1 MAKAHSRVCLVG
13 EDLDWT
19 GGMSIL
25 CPINLYTEITI
36 NSNNSN
42 NIIIKS
48 MNKTKYI
55 LLNQLNNYNYN
66 ADFFDYIIAGLKTFS
81 NFYLVSYV
89 GINIEIESNIPI
101 KSGLSSSAALF
112 IALFKELGRFYNI
125 KISIDELCQLGRMTE
140 VNELKAV
147 VGTMDFYACAVDKI
161 ILFNEQEMKIKKY
174 NYSFDKNKIVLIYS
188 GVSSSTK
195 TVNKGKK
202 TRFEIKEKNFMN
214 YVKYGNE
221 LVKRLD
227 HQLSINAEI
236 SEIGE
241 TVFKA
246 HDIMKKYLK
255 NSNEIIDKIVD
266 ICKKNGAYGA
276 KLTGCGEGGYVF
288 CVISLKKL
296 KRLCKNLEE
305 ENLYYSV
312 I

>member
-202 TRFEIKEKNFMN
+202 TRFEMKEKNFMN

-221 LVKRLD
+221 LVKRFD

>member
-89 GINIEIESNIPI
+89 GTNIEIESNIPI

-174 NYSFDKNKIVLIYS
+174 NYSFDKNKIVLIYF

-202 TRFEIKEKNFMN
+202 TRFEMKEKNFMN

>member
-1 MAKAHSRVCLVG
+1 MSKTGSRVCLVG

-66 ADFFDYIIAGLKTFS
+66 ADFFDYIIAGLKTFF

-202 TRFEIKEKNFMN
+202 TRFEMKEKNFMN

>member
-66 ADFFDYIIAGLKTFS
+66 ADFFDYIIAGLKTFF

-202 TRFEIKEKNFMN
+202 TRFEMKEKNFMN

-266 ICKKNGAYGA
+266 ICKKNGAYGG

>member
-13 EDLDWT
+13 ENLDWT

-202 TRFEIKEKNFMN
+202 TRFEMKEKNFMN

>member
-66 ADFFDYIIAGLKTFS
+66 ADFFDYIIAGLKTFF

-202 TRFEIKEKNFMN
+202 TRFEMKEKNFMN

-236 SEIGE
+236 SEIDE

>member
-202 TRFEIKEKNFMN
+202 TRFEMKEKNFMN

-227 HQLSINAEI
+227 YQLSINAEI

>member
-174 NYSFDKNKIVLIYS
+174 NYSFAKNKIVLIYS

-202 TRFEIKEKNFMN
+202 TRFEMKEKNFMN

>member
-55 LLNQLNNYNYN
+55 LLNQLNNYN

-202 TRFEIKEKNFMN
+202 TRFEMKEKNFMN

>member
-147 VGTMDFYACAVDKI
+147 VGTMDFYACAADKI

-202 TRFEIKEKNFMN
+202 TRFEMKEKNFMN

>member
-174 NYSFDKNKIVLIYS
+174 NYSFDKNKIVLIYF

-202 TRFEIKEKNFMN
+202 TRFEMKEKNFMN

>member
-147 VGTMDFYACAVDKI
+147 VETMDFYACAVDKI

-202 TRFEIKEKNFMN
+202 TRFEMKEKNFMN

>member
-174 NYSFDKNKIVLIYS
+174 NYSFDKNKIELIYS

-202 TRFEIKEKNFMN
+202 TRFEMKEKNFMN

>member
-202 TRFEIKEKNFMN
+202 TRFEMKEKNFMN

-241 TVFKA
+241 IVFKA

>member
-89 GINIEIESNIPI
+89 GTNIEIESNIPI

-174 NYSFDKNKIVLIYS
+174 NYSFDKNKIVLIYF

-202 TRFEIKEKNFMN
+202 TRFEMKEKNFMN

-255 NSNEIIDKIVD
+255 NSNESIDKIVD

>member
-36 NSNNSN
+36 NSNNRN

-202 TRFEIKEKNFMN
+202 TRFEMKEKNFMN

>member
-1 MAKAHSRVCLVG
+1 MAKAHSRGGLVG

-55 LLNQLNNYNYN
+55 LLNQLNNYNQN

-202 TRFEIKEKNFMN
+202 TRFEMKEKNFMN

>member
-202 TRFEIKEKNFMN
+202 TRFEMKEKNFMN

-305 ENLYYSV
+305 ENQYYSV

>member
-1 MAKAHSRVCLVG
+1 M
-13 EDLDWT
+13 
-19 GGMSIL
+19 
-25 CPINLYTEITI
+25 
-36 NSNNSN
+36 
-42 NIIIKS
+42 
-48 MNKTKYI
+48 
-55 LLNQLNNYNYN
+55 
-66 ADFFDYIIAGLKTFS
+66 
-81 NFYLVSYV
+81 
-89 GINIEIESNIPI
+89 
-101 KSGLSSSAALF
+101 
-112 IALFKELGRFYNI
+112 FKELGRFYNI

-202 TRFEIKEKNFMN
+202 TRFEMKEKNFIN

>member
-1 MAKAHSRVCLVG
+1 MVLFHRFS
-13 EDLDWT
+13 
-19 GGMSIL
+19 
-25 CPINLYTEITI
+25 Y
-36 NSNNSN
+36 
-42 NIIIKS
+42 
-48 MNKTKYI
+48 
-55 LLNQLNNYNYN
+55 QLNNYNYN

-202 TRFEIKEKNFMN
+202 TRFEMKEKNFMN

>member
-66 ADFFDYIIAGLKTFS
+66 ADFFDYIIAGLKTFF

-202 TRFEIKEKNFMN
+202 TRFEMKEKNFMN

>member
-1 MAKAHSRVCLVG
+1 MAKVHSRVCLVG

-66 ADFFDYIIAGLKTFS
+66 ADFFDYIIAGLKTFF

-202 TRFEIKEKNFMN
+202 TRFEMKEKNFMN

>member
-202 TRFEIKEKNFMN
+202 TRFEMKEKNFMN

-288 CVISLKKL
+288 CVISFKKL

>member
-66 ADFFDYIIAGLKTFS
+66 ADFFDYIIAGLKTFF

-202 TRFEIKEKNFMN
+202 TRFEMKEKNFMN

-241 TVFKA
+241 TIFKA

>member
-202 TRFEIKEKNFMN
+202 TRFEMKEKNFMN
-214 YVKYGNE
+214 YAKYGNE

>member
-202 TRFEIKEKNFMN
+202 TRFEMKEKNFMN

-305 ENLYYSV
+305 ENLYYS
-312 I
+312 II

>member
-140 VNELKAV
+140 VNELKAD

-202 TRFEIKEKNFMN
+202 TRFEMKEKNFMN

>member
-174 NYSFDKNKIVLIYS
+174 NYSFDKKKIVLIYS

-202 TRFEIKEKNFMN
+202 TRFEMKEKNFMN

>member
-188 GVSSSTK
+188 GVSLSTK

-202 TRFEIKEKNFMN
+202 TRFEMKEKNFMN

>member
-36 NSNNSN
+36 NSNNSY

-89 GINIEIESNIPI
+89 WINIEIESNIPI

-202 TRFEIKEKNFMN
+202 TRFEMKEKNFMN

>member
-66 ADFFDYIIAGLKTFS
+66 ADFFDYIIAGLKTFF

-202 TRFEIKEKNFMN
+202 TRFEMKEKNFMN

-255 NSNEIIDKIVD
+255 NSNEIIDNIVD

>member
-89 GINIEIESNIPI
+89 GTNIEIESNIPI

-125 KISIDELCQLGRMTE
+125 KSSIDELCQLGRMTE

-174 NYSFDKNKIVLIYS
+174 NYSFDKNKIVLIYF

-202 TRFEIKEKNFMN
+202 TRFEMKEKNFMN

>member
-202 TRFEIKEKNFMN
+202 TRFEMKEKNFMN

-276 KLTGCGEGGYVF
+276 KLTGCGEGEYVF

>member
-188 GVSSSTK
+188 GISSSTK

-202 TRFEIKEKNFMN
+202 TRFEMKEKNFMN

>member
-48 MNKTKYI
+48 MNKAKYI

-202 TRFEIKEKNFMN
+202 TRFEMKEKNFMN

>member
-101 KSGLSSSAALF
+101 KSGLSSSAAFF

-202 TRFEIKEKNFMN
+202 TRFEMKEKNFMN

>member
-42 NIIIKS
+42 NITIKS

-202 TRFEIKEKNFMN
+202 TRFEMKEKNFMN

>member
-66 ADFFDYIIAGLKTFS
+66 ADFFDYIIAGLKTFF

-89 GINIEIESNIPI
+89 GINIEIESNMPI

-202 TRFEIKEKNFMN
+202 TRFEMKEKNFMN